1 LGIPDIK
8 TLYPTKNERQK
19 RYTYLKELS
28 IIYYRLIMKMNSM
41 PFIKIVNPIDDN
53 ISNDDDDV

>member
-1 LGIPDIK
+1 
-8 TLYPTKNERQK
+8 
-19 RYTYLKELS
+19 
-28 IIYYRLIMKMNSM
+28 MKMNSM